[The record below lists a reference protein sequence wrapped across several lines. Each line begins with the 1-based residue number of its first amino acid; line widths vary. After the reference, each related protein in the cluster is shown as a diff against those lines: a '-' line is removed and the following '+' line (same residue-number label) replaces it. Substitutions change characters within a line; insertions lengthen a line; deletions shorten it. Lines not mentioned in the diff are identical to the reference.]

1 MEASSE
7 LNLSLD
13 TLPLPETEDRKAPMV
28 VAAREPDYSAYQTA
42 FRPASDPSEERGENL
57 SSGGK
62 AATCAWQHWKSDT
75 VPLLYDWLI
84 HRKR

>member
-1 MEASSE
+1 VLPCNRRMCTSQTDEVQQ
-7 LNLSLD
+7 LSPSRNIL
-13 TLPLPETEDRKAPMV
+13 V
-28 VAAREPDYSAYQTA
+28 VATREPDNSACQTA

-62 AATCAWQHWKSDT
+62 AAKCAWQHWKSDT